1 MRPRPSR
8 DLLLMTGFWNSERAQ
23 NITGAVVLTI
33 VSVLCLYMLADGAGA
48 WSASLSVTA
57 LLFAAVTLVFV
68 VFISP
73 WSLSSRPRLLT
84 LLWLELA
91 LIVALYARV
100 EIAFVAILGIV
111 WMVQAAETFSIR
123 FTSTLLVLMVLVFG
137 ASQWL
142 HLGDDTP
149 VSALSSA
156 ITLGLFHVFAVSTTY
171 RAIREQA
178 LREQTA
184 ALNRELLATRE
195 LLAQSS
201 RHNERLRIARDLHDT
216 LGHHLT
222 ALILQLEVASHTTDG
237 AGRQRVE
244 QALALGRLLLAD
256 LRSAVSELREDDS
269 LDLHAALQALVQD
282 TPGLQVRLALAQVAA
297 QDVQQAGALLR
308 CAQEGLT
315 NCLRHSAAEH
325 CSVTLT
331 REEGCYCL
339 RITDDGRGA
348 SDLQPG
354 NGLRGMQERV
364 QALGGTVQWA
374 STPQGF
380 TLHIRLPAA
389 SLADTSP

>member
-1 MRPRPSR
+1 
-8 DLLLMTGFWNSERAQ
+8 MTGFWNSERAQ

-33 VSVLCLYMLADGAGA
+33 VSVLCLFLMADDAGI
-48 WSASLSVTA
+48 WNASLTVTA
-57 LLFAAVTLVFV
+57 LLFAAATLTFV
-68 VFISP
+68 VFVSP
-73 WSLSSRPRLLT
+73 WSLSLRPRLLT

-91 LIVALYARV
+91 LIALLYVRV
-100 EIAFVAILGIV
+100 DVSFVAILGIV

-123 FTSTLLVLMVLVFG
+123 ITSFLLVLLVAMFG

-142 HLGDDTP
+142 HLGDEVP
-149 VSALSSA
+149 LVAVSST

-201 RHNERLRIARDLHDT
+201 RHSERLRIARDLHDT

-269 LDLHAALQALVQD
+269 LDLHAALQALVKD

-325 CSVTLT
+325 CALTLT
-331 REEGCYCL
+331 REDGCYCL

-389 SLADTSP
+389 TLADNAP